1 MMRYRFL
8 AIARREYLEAV
19 RWYRDDVQDI
29 ELAQDFIASFRQ
41 RLERIQRFPH
51 SGALVIG
58 FDVPFDIR
66 RAKLKRF
73 PFHIFF
79 TVRETEVIIIAIT
92 HEKRRPGHWTDRIDD
107 V

>member
-1 MMRYRFL
+1 MRYRFL
-8 AIARREYLEAV
+8 APARREYLEAV
-19 RWYRDDVQDI
+19 RWYRDEVQDI
-29 ELAQDFIASFRQ
+29 ELAQDFIAGFRQ

-51 SGALVIG
+51 SGALVTG

-79 TVRETEVIIIAIT
+79 TVRETEVIIIAIA